1 MQPPQNMSELPSP
14 ASDSAVPTAA
24 DVATVLKQRFPALF
38 GSGCKP
44 LKLRIQADIQQRAP
58 GDFGKQALTAFLRRY
73 TGSTA
78 YLQAMSRSTQRFDL
92 DGQPSGELS
101 DEHRKAAAEELRR
114 RRALR
119 DERVEQVEA
128 GRRTRAALLHDF
140 ERTTLTPANFCA
152 LRGIEPGTLEPL
164 LAVAR
169 EEAAARASAAPP
181 PLPAQRR
188 PRGGGRPPGR

>member
-1 MQPPQNMSELPSP
+1 MSELSPP
-14 ASDSAVPTAA
+14 ASESARSTAA
-24 DVATVLKQRFPALF
+24 DCAAALRQRFPALF

-78 YLQAMSRSTQRFDL
+78 YLQAMSRSTHRFDL

-101 DEHRKAAAEELRR
+101 DEHRNAAAEELRR

-119 DERVEQVEA
+119 DERIEQVEA
-128 GRRTRAALLHDF
+128 GRRMRAALLHDY

-152 LRGIEPGTLEPL
+152 LRGIEPATLEPL

-169 EEAAARASAAPP
+169 EEAAARAAASPP
-181 PLPAQRR
+181 MPAQRR
-188 PRGGGRPPGR
+188 PRDGARQPPRR